1 MRDLAFVAKFHSRS
15 SRGKYAKGRKITSI
29 VSLPKGEPSEPE
41 RILVT
46 SNDSRLRLWD
56 ISGVCASPNDKT
68 DNKPGAP
75 RLISE
80 RHVEAKYKGHE
91 NTSSQ
96 IKASFSDDGRYVISG
111 SEDRQ
116 CYIWQSGLLDF
127 PVPFAQTSK
136 KGADKSPGC
145 ESFNPSLGNDS
156 HCPIGTSP
164 GIVTCAVFAPME
176 TRLTLAR
183 GGDPLYGSED
193 DPLHENKSDLQRS
206 ASQASSSS
214 GSNPNEKPSTPFGSI
229 SNKSDDSAMA
239 LASGSS
245 ARGTIIITT
254 DDNSGLI
261 RVFRNNPIFSQPRPA
276 AGKDVKSV
284 TSSTKDKFFLNGD
297 GAQRRAS
304 QISKVS
310 RTTSRIRGSMERQRR
325 GVDNK
330 NELEELTA

>member
-1 MRDLAFVAKFHSRS
+1 MCA
-15 SRGKYAKGRKITSI
+15 
-29 VSLPKGEPSEPE
+29 PSKEK
-41 RILVT
+41 
-46 SNDSRLRLWD
+46 N
-56 ISGVCASPNDKT
+56 
-68 DNKPGAP
+68 DNKPSAP

-136 KGADKSPGC
+136 KGADRSPGC

-156 HCPIGTSP
+156 HCPVHISP

-193 DPLHENKSDLQRS
+193 HTLGEHSTDLQRS
-206 ASQASSSS
+206 ESQASSSAS
-214 GSNPNEKPSTPFGSI
+214 SNPHEQPSTPFGSM
-229 SNKSDDSAMA
+229 SNKSDDSAIA
-239 LASGSS
+239 AASGSS
-245 ARGTIIITT
+245 AYGTIIITT
-254 DDNSGLI
+254 DDNSGVI
-261 RVFRNNPIFSQPRPA
+261 RVFRNSAIFSQSKVTQS
-276 AGKDVKSV
+276 KDVKSV
-284 TSSTKDKFFLNGD
+284 ASSNNANTTFLNGD

-304 QISKVS
+304 QISKLS
-310 RTTSRIRGSMERQRR
+310 RTTSRIRGSLDRQRR
-325 GVDNK
+325 GGEDRH
-330 NELEELTA
+330 EREELTV